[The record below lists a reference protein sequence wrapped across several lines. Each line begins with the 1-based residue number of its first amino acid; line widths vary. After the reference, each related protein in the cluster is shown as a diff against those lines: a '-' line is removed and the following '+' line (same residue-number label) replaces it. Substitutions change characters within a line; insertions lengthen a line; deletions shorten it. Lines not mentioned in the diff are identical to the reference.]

1 MRRRL
6 ELAGNEGAVS
16 PQDRQRIVASA
27 TDYIESWII
36 GDGDR
41 MARCMHPELVKR
53 YPKPDPQTGGC
64 TVRTVTRAEM
74 VAATAA
80 GEGAES
86 AGLYQVSVLDA
97 YGDLAT
103 VSVLSAVY
111 MDYLHLAR
119 CGEAWLILNVL
130 WQPRI
135 GR

>member
-1 MRRRL
+1 MT
-6 ELAGNEGAVS
+6 GNEGAIS
-16 PQDRQRIVASA
+16 PEDRQRIVASA
-27 TDYIESWII
+27 TDYIESWIA

-53 YPKPDPQTGGC
+53 SLEPDPQTGGC
-64 TVRTVTRAEM
+64 KVETLTRAEM
-74 VAATAA
+74 VAETAD
-80 GEGAES
+80 GEGGVD
-86 AGLYQVSVLDA
+86 AGPYQVSVLDA

-103 VSVLSAVY
+103 VSVLSAAY
-111 MDYLHLAR
+111 MDYLHIAR